1 MTKPKVPTTQLMVS
15 YRSTIGEAH
24 EKALAADKRV
34 RESILSKI
42 ELTRQCGLQIA
53 AAKGDL
59 REREFA
65 AVTDFLSSNSIKS
78 YLKFARANAEP
89 ITELSQALAAV
100 AAALTLTGALPFPD
114 GHGPQ
119 NLHEPN
125 FFSKAVDL
133 IQKLLGLYRHY
144 LQRFPLKDWRP
155 QHVESLA
162 ASLRPVAEAYRD
174 LTVELKSRL

>member
-1 MTKPKVPTTQLMVS
+1 MTKPKVPTTELMVS

-42 ELTRQCGLQIA
+42 ELTRQCGLLIA
-53 AAKGDL
+53 DAKGDL

-78 YLKFARANAEP
+78 YIKFARANAEP

-114 GHGPQ
+114 GHGAQSLRP
-119 NLHEPN
+119 PN
-125 FFSKAVDL
+125 FFSNA
-133 IQKLLGLYRHY
+133 ITYAQQLGADFKRYCTRK
-144 LQRFPLKDWRP
+144 PLDGWR
-155 QHVESLA
+155 
-162 ASLRPVAEAYRD
+162 
-174 LTVELKSRL
+174 